1 MSNVVLFP
9 KQKKDTPPLT
19 IEQLYENVEG
29 TRREHIEFLLDEVLS
44 FVFQRCYEE
53 GFDLGQDECLKTTGL
68 VVESFRAG
76 LYNTVGITHP
86 LHQVAETLF
95 VEEKH
100 EEVTGDEAP
109 KT

>member
-29 TRREHIEFLLDEVLS
+29 TRREHIEFMLDEVLS

-53 GFDLGQDECLKTTGL
+53 GFDLGGDHCMKTTAL
-68 VVESFRAG
+68 VVESLRAG
-76 LYNTVGITHP
+76 LYNTVGIQHP

-95 VEEKH
+95 VEDI
-100 EEVTGDEAP
+100 EEDSGDE
-109 KT
+109 TLES